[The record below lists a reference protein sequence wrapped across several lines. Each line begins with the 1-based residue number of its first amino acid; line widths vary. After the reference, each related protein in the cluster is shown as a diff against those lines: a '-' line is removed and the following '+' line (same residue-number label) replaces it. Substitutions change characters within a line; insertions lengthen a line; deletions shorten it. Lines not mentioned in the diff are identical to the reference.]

1 LAVFEGIIA
10 RFAGEIKRVFGGVG
24 DGRGH
29 EHGFGADGS
38 VARLDVEQR
47 VIFELP
53 AVELGL
59 ALKPLGRLGDQH
71 WKESFGIKV
80 GYLE

>member
-1 LAVFEGIIA
+1 MAFGVVYWHNGIWGGEPWLFSRDNRAVCWRNQESFW
-10 RFAGEIKRVFGGVG
+10 GVG

-38 VARLDVEQR
+38 VARLDVVQR

-59 ALKPLGRLGDQH
+59 AL
-71 WKESFGIKV
+71 ES
-80 GYLE
+80 

>member
-1 LAVFEGIIA
+1 MYWHNGIWGGEPWRFSGIIA

-24 DGRGH
+24 DGWGH

-47 VIFELP
+47 VTFELP
-53 AVELGL
+53 AVEFGL
-59 ALKPLGRLGDQH
+59 AL
-71 WKESFGIKV
+71 ES
-80 GYLE
+80 